1 MLPVAV
7 KKCDGDDDDDQRAG
21 SRKKNEII
29 IIPRRIR
36 TRREVCG
43 EDFEAHGAELRRSRE
58 DE

>member
-36 TRREVCG
+36 REVCG